1 MLPSPTPYNN
11 MAKSTK
17 NHCTFFLK
25 GKGRYCRLEA
35 VKGTPYCGEHMLS
48 GGVVNCYLDQIQVVY
63 NL

>member
-1 MLPSPTPYNN
+1 
-11 MAKSTK
+11 MAKSTE

-48 GGVVNCYLDQIQVVY
+48 GGVVRIKLLFRSYSSCI
-63 NL
+63 